1 MKFLKSDTTWQPEL
15 INENKYLLRAN
26 KDLNINVGDF
36 EDYLTGVNFDVPSG
50 YRVVFKSLVTGLVT
64 DSSLSESNY
73 YAEKS
78 TVARLI
84 NRSNDIIQVRET
96 EYILSFGL
104 IGKLQEETQQVVE
117 LKSNKEIR
125 NEFQTLAQ
133 EPTPESDEVP
143 TESTLELAEEPTPEP
158 TEQVQEPTPE
168 PTEQVQEP
176 TPELDK
182 VSAEVPTPE
191 LADVPTPEL
200 ADVPTQESAELV
212 EEPKPEP
219 VQPKKRKYV
228 RRTAA

>member
-168 PTEQVQEP
+168 
-176 TPELDK
+176 LDK
-182 VSAEVPTPE
+182 VSAE
-191 LADVPTPEL
+191 VPTPEL

>member
-1 MKFLKSDTTWQPEL
+1 
-15 INENKYLLRAN
+15 
-26 KDLNINVGDF
+26 
-36 EDYLTGVNFDVPSG
+36 
-50 YRVVFKSLVTGLVT
+50 
-64 DSSLSESNY
+64 
-73 YAEKS
+73 
-78 TVARLI
+78 
-84 NRSNDIIQVRET
+84 
-96 EYILSFGL
+96 L

-200 ADVPTQESAELV
+200 RNVSMFVELRLRS
-212 EEPKPEP
+212 
-219 VQPKKRKYV
+219 KKN
-228 RRTAA
+228 

>member
-168 PTEQVQEP
+168 
-176 TPELDK
+176 LDK